1 MPRNNA
7 RTRSV
12 RNTRGFTLIELMVV
26 VLIIGLVAATVV
38 LSVGVTGRDNELEKE
53 SERVLALIKY
63 AREKAE
69 LQTREFGLFCG
80 ETEYEFL
87 TFDAR
92 KSVWRSVDED
102 EALRARKLPAGLNL
116 RLIIEGR
123 PVVLKRAEDKKK
135 LTDEE
140 QEKADRE
147 RLPHIILYSNG
158 DLTPFQL
165 TVERE
170 GGVRSITMS
179 SNDQG
184 QIESEP
190 LKEAGK

>member
-1 MPRNNA
+1 
-7 RTRSV
+7 
-12 RNTRGFTLIELMVV
+12 MVV

-80 ETEYEFL
+80 ESDYEFL

-92 KSVWRSVDED
+92 KSIWRSVDED
-102 EALRARKLPAGLNL
+102 EALRARELPAGLNL
-116 RLIIEGR
+116 RLIVEGR
-123 PVVLKRAEDKKK
+123 PVVLKRAADKKK
-135 LTDEE
+135 LTDAEL
-140 QEKADRE
+140 EKAERE
-147 RLPHIILYSNG
+147 RVPHIILYSNG

-170 GGVRSITMS
+170 GGVRSVTMS

>member
-1 MPRNNA
+1 
-7 RTRSV
+7 
-12 RNTRGFTLIELMVV
+12 MVV